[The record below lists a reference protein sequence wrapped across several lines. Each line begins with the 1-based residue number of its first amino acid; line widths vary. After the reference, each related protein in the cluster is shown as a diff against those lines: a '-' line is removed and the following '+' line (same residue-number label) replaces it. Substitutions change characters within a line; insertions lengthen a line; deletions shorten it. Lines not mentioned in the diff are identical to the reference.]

1 MPPITSN
8 TREAAFHKMLRD
20 MSPIFWDT
28 DIEQLDMDT
37 HHRYIIARLLNMGGM
52 PGYFWVRD
60 HYSVPAIVDTLTH
73 RRDIRPIQQNFMAEQ
88 YSIPREALPKHVP
101 WR

>member
-1 MPPITSN
+1 MPLPTSN
-8 TREAAFHKMLRD
+8 PRESAFRQMLRE

-28 DIEQLDMDT
+28 DIEQLDMDVN
-37 HHRYIIARLLNMGGM
+37 HRYIIARLLNMGGM
-52 PGYFWVRD
+52 RGYFWVRD
-60 HYSVPAIVDTLTH
+60 HYSAAAIADTLTH

-88 YSIPREALPKHVP
+88 YGVPRSALPKPAP